1 MTGAMLTLFTGCQT
15 PPAKVNQPNQP
26 ASAVQSLA
34 GSYTSAISGQSDDK
48 FAEVRITQAGNQYA
62 LDFGFG
68 YLDGR
73 GAAPDATGTGSL
85 DANGVLD
92 IQFKDSFSNRG
103 RGTFRA
109 DQNGH
114 WLFIQIDQ
122 VEEPRCL
129 PLYGKTR
136 MVRQGRNSQE

>member
-15 PPAKVNQPNQP
+15 PPVKVNQPNQP
-26 ASAVQSLA
+26 APAIQSLA
-34 GSYTSAISGQSDDK
+34 GRYTSAISGQSDDK

-68 YLDGR
+68 YLYGH

-92 IQFKDSFSNRG
+92 FQFEDSFSNRG
-103 RGTFRA
+103 RGVFRV
-109 DQNGH
+109 DRGGH
-114 WLFIQIDQ
+114 TLFIEIERVADS
-122 VEEPRCL
+122 RCL
-129 PLYGKTR
+129 PFYGEIAMKRETD
-136 MVRQGRNSQE
+136 NSN